1 MPPDPTTV
9 PTSTPASHRQPP
21 SAPPSGSGSG
31 GDGSRLWGLAKDGL
45 VIAVIPLLGWAI
57 NLQVNNALQDERI
70 TQMQSQI
77 DMLKE
82 QAKELDAVKND
93 VQEAAVHMARLEGK
107 IDMANGRLDEIRT
120 LLGR

>member
-1 MPPDPTTV
+1 MPPDPTTA
-9 PTSTPASHRQPP
+9 PTSTPASHRQPSSSTP
-21 SAPPSGSGSG
+21 SGSG
-31 GDGSRLWGLAKDGL
+31 GDGNRLWGMAKDAL

-70 TQMQSQI
+70 VQMQLQI
-77 DMLKE
+77 DTLKD
-82 QAKELDAVKND
+82 QSKELDAVKKD

-120 LLGR
+120 ILGR

>member
-1 MPPDPTTV
+1 MAAATPP
-9 PTSTPASHRQPP
+9 TPPAP
-21 SAPPSGSGSG
+21 SEGFRIWP
-31 GDGSRLWGLAKDGL
+31 LAKDL
-45 VIAVIPLLGWAI
+45 LALAVIPLLGWAI

-70 TQMQSQI
+70 VQMQTHI
-77 DMLKE
+77 DELRE
-82 QAKELDAVKND
+82 QAKELEAVKKD

>member
-1 MPPDPTTV
+1 M
-9 PTSTPASHRQPP
+9 
-21 SAPPSGSGSG
+21 
-31 GDGSRLWGLAKDGL
+31 WGLAKDGL
-45 VIAVIPLLGWAI
+45 AIAVIPLLGWAV

-70 TQMQSQI
+70 THMQVQI
-77 DMLKE
+77 DTLKD